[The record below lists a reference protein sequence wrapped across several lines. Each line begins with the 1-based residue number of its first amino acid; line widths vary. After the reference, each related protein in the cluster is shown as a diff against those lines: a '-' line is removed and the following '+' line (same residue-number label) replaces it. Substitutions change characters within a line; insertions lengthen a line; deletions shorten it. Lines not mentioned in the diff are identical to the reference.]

1 MSETTVNA
9 SFPANVQPTVLKY
22 RFKKDDVGNQRPAV
36 EINAQ
41 VLSLNGVKEILELDT
56 TPKDDSEEEKARVAF
71 NKNQQE
77 LLLEA
82 ATQYVY
88 RSVIGDWVAADDS
101 NTAEKFDQSKF
112 TWAVIANMPK
122 EDRRSSS
129 IPKEV
134 WEAFAK
140 DYAQVMATVGN
151 RTPEQLQAAISV
163 YQKKFSII
171 KTNKPAITFL
181 KNQLALYI
189 EHTKQ
194 GDNFIEVIELL
205 VRKAKDLLED
215 KVAED
220 LVGNLGM

>member
-1 MSETTVNA
+1 MAENTVNA
-9 SFPANVQPTVLKY
+9 SFPADVAPATFKF
-22 RFKKDDVGNQRPAV
+22 RFKKNDLGQQRAGV
-36 EINAQ
+36 EITHNVAN
-41 VLSLNGVKEILELDT
+41 LNGVKEILELDV
-56 TPKDDSEEEKARVAF
+56 TPKNDSEEEKARVAY

-77 LLLEA
+77 MLLEA
-82 ATQYVY
+82 MGSIY
-88 RSVIGDWVAADDS
+88 RSVIGDWVAEDEQ
-101 NTAEKFDQSKF
+101 NTAEKFDADKF

-140 DYAQVMATVGN
+140 DYASVMATVGN

-194 GDNFIEVIELL
+194 GENFIEVIELL